1 MRYLIFILIIS
12 SLNLCFSQSH
22 IDEVDKFQKDLNNEF
37 LDPET
42 SPLDES
48 KIKNFKGH
56 DFFEINQD
64 YCIKAEFI
72 KSIDIVTFQMKTSTS
87 RLPTY
92 DKFGI
97 AKFNLNGK
105 QYQLTLY
112 QSHRLRESE
121 KYKNY
126 LFLPYTDL
134 TNGFESYGGGRY
146 IDLTIPDGNEIIID
160 FNKSYAPSCAYNHS
174 YSCPVPPEE
183 NHLNVRIEAGV
194 KNLK

>member
-22 IDEVDKFQKDLNNEF
+22 IDEVDEFQKDLNNEF

-48 KIKNFKGH
+48 KIKSFKGH

-87 RLPTY
+87 RMPTY

-105 QYQLTLY
+105 CF
-112 QSHRLRESE
+112 
-121 KYKNY
+121 KNVK
-126 LFLPYTDL
+126 LALLSAKKNANKEDIIFISGSTFLVA
-134 TNGFESYGGGRY
+134 
-146 IDLTIPDGNEIIID
+146 EI
-160 FNKSYAPSCAYNHS
+160 
-174 YSCPVPPEE
+174 
-183 NHLNVRIEAGV
+183 L
-194 KNLK
+194 